1 MGAAVSVLEG
11 AAPGALAGLPDP
23 DRAFVGGGGVATL
36 RTVLGR
42 LRPGG
47 RVAATFAAF
56 DRAAEAA
63 EMLGHVVQ
71 ISASRGERLPD
82 GGWRLVADNPVFIVW
97 GPEQ

>member
-1 MGAAVSVLEG
+1 VEG
-11 AAPGALAGLPDP
+11 EAPGALAGLSDP
-23 DRAFVGGGGVATL
+23 DRVFVGGGGVGVI
-36 RTVLGR
+36 RTALGR

-47 RVAATFAAF
+47 RVVATFAAF

-63 EMLGHVVQ
+63 EMLGQVVQ

-82 GGWRLVADNPVFIVW
+82 GGWRLVADNPVFIAW